1 MLSPVGESGT
11 LYQQNHCGVFRSRD
25 GGDHWDDLSD
35 GLPSRFGFILGVN
48 PNDPNNIFVMP
59 EDEATT
65 DSVGGGRR
73 YTTEAKMRVYRSQD
87 GGDSWDAVTDGLP
100 QAHAYVHAMREGM
113 AVDGPDPCGVYI
125 GTTAGK
131 VFHSADAGDSWRTL
145 IEDLP
150 PINSVE
156 VAQLR

>member
-1 MLSPVGESGT
+1 
-11 LYQQNHCGVFRSRD
+11 
-25 GGDHWDDLSD
+25 
-35 GLPSRFGFILGVN
+35 
-48 PNDPNNIFVMP
+48 
-59 EDEATT
+59 
-65 DSVGGGRR
+65 
-73 YTTEAKMRVYRSQD
+73 
-87 GGDSWDAVTDGLP
+87 
-100 QAHAYVHAMREGM
+100 M
-113 AVDGPDPCGVYI
+113 AVDGLDPCGVYI